1 MIFISYSRTEHE
13 TRLATLL
20 ERGFTAAKLEVW
32 RDTTQIRVG
41 EQFAKEIEEGI
52 QKATWVVFLVSNS
65 WLDSAWCQNELT
77 LAIKHH
83 GSAARCLPVLRAPS
97 DRVGKRLPVPFKDLN
112 LLTWLEDERDP
123 GAKLA
128 ELHARIA
135 GINRRADELS
145 ATGRALIDE
154 AGLGDLVD
162 QLRGA
167 TSAPPT
173 QDPPSFYCDRA
184 PQWTTVS
191 DLLGSGRHDL
201 AVVRGPCG
209 EYHEHFLDRVTR
221 ALPQKPER
229 TIVPVRW
236 QRRPVGK
243 DDFLGSLATSLGLP
257 DPARLGDHLR
267 QRLSQR
273 HLVLVH
279 GCIRGDFD
287 DDDLVDYYASWLPDL
302 VADVRGSFHLKC
314 VQALEWQHEALFK
327 RLLGWGAKGDDDKT
341 AAEHLV
347 ERVESSQRQLTVV
360 RLRELAPITAQELK
374 EFCDT
379 WVEPHHRQPL
389 LGAVAQA
396 GKTSEEMLRAIDRYL
411 LRARTH
417 ERDAVVETVSR

>member
-1 MIFISYSRTEHE
+1 MIFISYSRTDLE
-13 TRLATLL
+13 TKVVTLL
-20 ERGFTAAKLEVW
+20 ERVLAAAALEVW

-41 EQFAKEIEEGI
+41 EAFAKEIEDGI
-52 QKATWVVFLVSNS
+52 EKASWVIFLVSNS

-112 LLTWLEDERDP
+112 LLTWLEDEREP

-128 ELHARIA
+128 ELHARIT
-135 GINRRADELS
+135 GQNLRADEL
-145 ATGRALIDE
+145 AARGRALIE
-154 AGLGDLVD
+154 AAGVGDLVE

-167 TSAPPT
+167 AAPAPT
-173 QDPPSFYCDRA
+173 QDPPSFHCDRA

-201 AVVRGPCG
+201 AVVRGPAG
-209 EYHEHFLDRVTR
+209 EYHEHFLERVTR
-221 ALPQKPER
+221 ALPQKPDR

-236 QRRPVGK
+236 QRRPVGR
-243 DDFLGSLATSLGLP
+243 DDFLGSLATSLGVA
-257 DPARLGDHLR
+257 DPGRLGDQLR

-287 DDDLVDYYASWLPDL
+287 DDDLVNYYASWLPGL
-302 VADVRGSFHLKC
+302 VADVRGPHHLKC
-314 VQALEWQHEALFK
+314 VQALEWKNEALFK
-327 RLLGWGAKGDDDKT
+327 RLLGWGAKGDDDRT
-341 AAEHLV
+341 AAEQLV
-347 ERVESSQRQLTVV
+347 ERVAASQRQLTVV
-360 RLRELAPITAQELK
+360 RLRELAPITDQELK
-374 EFCDT
+374 DFCEA
-379 WVEPHHRQPL
+379 WVEPRDRQPL
-389 LGAVAQA
+389 LDAVAQA
-396 GKTSEEMLRAIDRYL
+396 GKTSEERLRAIDKYFQ
-411 LRARTH
+411 RARTH